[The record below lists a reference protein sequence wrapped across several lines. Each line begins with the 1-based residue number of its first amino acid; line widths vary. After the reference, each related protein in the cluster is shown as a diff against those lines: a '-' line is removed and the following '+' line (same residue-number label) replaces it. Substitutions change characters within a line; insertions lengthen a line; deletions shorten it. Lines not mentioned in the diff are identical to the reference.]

1 MRPRFFA
8 SLSMTACEESF
19 GKFGQWSNPTCTQTL
34 VARDKRAAVIYC
46 SPRMDPALVTMEP
59 EPTPHRRLPSWIRQR
74 VPGGERYAYLKNVL
88 REFKLHTVCEE
99 AKCPNLGEC
108 WEHGAATF
116 MLMGDVCTRRCNFC
130 AVDKGKPGFLD
141 AAEPEHV
148 AEVVAA
154 MKLDYCVLT

>member
-1 MRPRFFA
+1 
-8 SLSMTACEESF
+8 
-19 GKFGQWSNPTCTQTL
+19 
-34 VARDKRAAVIYC
+34 
-46 SPRMDPALVTMEP
+46 MDSGLITI
-59 EPTPHRRLPSWIRQR
+59 EPTPRRRLPPWIRQR

-99 AKCPNLGEC
+99 AKCPNMGEC

-154 MKLDYCVLT
+154 MKLDYCVLTSVTRQVALRIAIDIKFARHAASVSRSLPDGGADSFAVPCHVARQTDIY